1 VDEKASHRPVPR
13 AALAVL
19 VVLLA
24 THLLNAL
31 GALGLSE
38 PASETLY
45 LLIMVGSAGL
55 CAMRALRIPDE
66 RAPWLVLAT
75 SIGLWTAGDLLYL
88 ALYGLNGTPPFPN
101 VTDGLYLVTYAC
113 QYVGIV
119 MLLSSRLRPFRRSR
133 WLDGLVAGLTI
144 AAFTAAFVFKA
155 VLISTEGDPLTVAV
169 TLGYTAA
176 DLLLLCFVGVAFAL
190 TSWRPD
196 RTWSRIAA
204 SFILTAVADALYA
217 YAASSDAY
225 IAGRI
230 TDTLWAA
237 SALSL
242 ATAAWQGKG
251 TAGHRSDDDSMAIVM
266 PAMFALSA
274 LGLLICGWF
283 LGLPP
288 IAGILATLGLLA
300 GVARARLTFA
310 ENLKYL
316 RSSRGEALTD
326 ALSGLGN
333 RRLLLQELDAAFGE
347 QGRRHTLV
355 FFDLD
360 GFKHYNDEFGHVAG
374 DALLTRLART
384 LATSVEG
391 RGSAYRLGGD
401 EFCVLL
407 DPPVAPDD
415 PLIAAAA
422 RSLEEHG
429 EAFSVAASYGI
440 AQLPSEADSP
450 ERAVALAD
458 ARMYSH
464 KDSRRGAGK
473 HQAHDA
479 LVQVLME
486 REPELHEHLREVA
499 LLAQHTAIE
508 LGLRSDELDE
518 VVRAAELH
526 DVGKI
531 AVPDSV
537 LHKPGPLDEGE
548 WQIMRQ
554 HPVIGD
560 RILARV
566 PALRSVGALVR
577 SSHERWDG
585 SGYPDRLRGAD
596 IPLGA
601 RIVAVCDAYDAMT
614 SQRPYAVP
622 RSPES
627 AIAELR
633 RCSGT
638 QFDPAVVDAFS
649 VAHTDSSA
657 RPARVLADDAVLDV
671 RHPRGGDDLDGFED
685 GIADVLEQPLARAQ
699 DDRNDVQVELVEQPR
714 REVLPH
720 RACAAGD

>member
-1 VDEKASHRPVPR
+1 VDEKASHRWVPR

-19 VVLLA
+19 VTLLA

-31 GALGLSE
+31 GALGLPE
-38 PASETLY
+38 AVSETLY
-45 LLIMVGSAGL
+45 HLIMAGSAGL

-75 SIGLWTAGDLLYL
+75 SIALWTAGDLLYL
-88 ALYGLNGTPPFPN
+88 ALYGMNGTPPFPN
-101 VTDGLYLVTYAC
+101 VTDGFYLGTYVCLYA
-113 QYVGIV
+113 GIV
-119 MLLSSRLRPFRRSR
+119 LLLSSRLRPFRRSM
-133 WLDGLVAGLTI
+133 WLDGLVAGLTL

-155 VLISTEGDPLTVAV
+155 VLVSTEGDPLTVAV
-169 TLGYTAA
+169 TLGYPVA
-176 DLLLLCFVGVAFAL
+176 DLLLLCFVGVGFAL
-190 TSWRPD
+190 TNWRPD
-196 RTWSRIAA
+196 RAWGLIGA
-204 SFILTAVADALYA
+204 SFILTAIADALYA
-217 YAASSDAY
+217 YAASSDTY
-225 IAGRI
+225 VGGRI

-237 SALSL
+237 AGLSL
-242 ATAAWQGKG
+242 AAAAWQRK
-251 TAGHRSDDDSMAIVM
+251 APARHRSDDSFAVVM
-266 PAMFALSA
+266 PTIFALAS

-283 LGLPP
+283 VGLLPA
-288 IAGILATLGLLA
+288 AGILATLGLLA

-310 ENLKYL
+310 ENLDYL

-333 RRLLLQELDAAFGE
+333 RRLLLQGLEAAFDA
-347 QGRRHTLV
+347 GRPHTLV

-360 GFKHYNDEFGHVAG
+360 GFKHYNDAFGHVAG

-384 LATSVEG
+384 LAASVEG

-415 PLIAAAA
+415 PVIAAAA
-422 RSLEEHG
+422 SALEEHG

-440 AQLPSEADSP
+440 AQLPSEAASA
-450 ERAVALAD
+450 ERVVALAD

-499 LLAQHTAIE
+499 LLAQLTAIE
-508 LGLRSDELDE
+508 LGLQSDELDE

-554 HPVIGD
+554 HPVIGE

-566 PALRSVGALVR
+566 PALRSVGVLVR

-585 SGYPDRLRGAD
+585 GGYPDGLQGTD
-596 IPLGA
+596 IALGA
-601 RIVAVCDAYDAMT
+601 RIVAVCDAYDAMI
-614 SQRPYAVP
+614 SQRPYATP
-622 RSPES
+622 RSPEA
-627 AIAELR
+627 AIRELH

-638 QFDPAVVDAFS
+638 QFDPAVVDAF
-649 VAHTDSSA
+649 
-657 RPARVLADDAVLDV
+657 
-671 RHPRGGDDLDGFED
+671 
-685 GIADVLEQPLARAQ
+685 
-699 DDRNDVQVELVEQPR
+699 
-714 REVLPH
+714 
-720 RACAAGD
+720 CAAHARSERASGAPA

>member
-1 VDEKASHRPVPR
+1 MDEKASHRPVLR

-19 VVLLA
+19 VALLA

-31 GALGLSE
+31 GVLGLSE
-38 PASETLY
+38 AVSETLY
-45 LLIMVGSAGL
+45 LLIMAGSVGL
-55 CAMRALRIPDE
+55 CATRALRIADE
-66 RAPWLVLAT
+66 RAPWLVLAI
-75 SIGLWTAGDLLYL
+75 SIALWTAGDLVFL
-88 ALYGLNGTPPFPN
+88 ALYGMNGTPPFPN
-101 VTDGLYLVTYAC
+101 VTDGLYLSTYVC
-113 QYVGIV
+113 LYVGIV
-119 MLLSSRLRPFRRSR
+119 LLLSSRLRPFPRSR
-133 WLDGLVAGLTI
+133 WLDGLVVGLTL

-155 VLISTEGDPLTVAV
+155 VLASTKGDPLTVAV
-169 TLGYTAA
+169 TLGYPVA

-190 TSWRPD
+190 TNWRPD
-196 RTWSRIAA
+196 RAWGLIGA
-204 SFILTAVADALYA
+204 SFILTAIADALYA
-217 YAASSDAY
+217 YAASSHAY
-225 IAGRI
+225 VAGRL

-237 SALSL
+237 SALLL
-242 ATAAWQGKG
+242 AAAAWQRKAS
-251 TAGHRSDDDSMAIVM
+251 AGHRSDDSVTIVM
-266 PAMFALSA
+266 PAIFALAA

-283 LGLPP
+283 VGLLPV
-288 IAGILATLGLLA
+288 AGILATLGLLA

-310 ENLKYL
+310 ENLDYL

-333 RRLLLQELDAAFGE
+333 RRLLLQGLEAAFDE
-347 QGRRHTLV
+347 GRPHTLV

-360 GFKHYNDEFGHVAG
+360 GFKHYNDAFGHVAG

-384 LATSVEG
+384 LAASVEG

-407 DPPVAPDD
+407 DLPVAPDD
-415 PLIAAAA
+415 PLIGAAASA
-422 RSLEEHG
+422 LEEHG
-429 EAFSVAASYGI
+429 EAFSVTASYGI
-440 AQLPSEADSP
+440 AQLPSEAANP

-486 REPELHEHLREVA
+486 REPQLHEHLREVA
-499 LLAQHTAIE
+499 LLAQRTAIE
-508 LGLRSDELDE
+508 LGLQSDELDE

-537 LHKPGPLDEGE
+537 LHKSGPLDESE

-554 HPVIGD
+554 HPVIGE

-566 PALRSVGALVR
+566 PALRSVGELVR

-585 SGYPDRLRGAD
+585 GGYPDRLRGAD
-596 IPLGA
+596 IALGA
-601 RIVAVCDAYDAMT
+601 RIVAVCDAYHAMI
-614 SQRPYAVP
+614 SQRPYATP

-627 AIAELR
+627 AMRELR

-638 QFDPAVVDAFS
+638 QLDPAVVDAFCA
-649 VAHTDSSA
+649 AHIRS
-657 RPARVLADDAVLDV
+657 
-671 RHPRGGDDLDGFED
+671 
-685 GIADVLEQPLARAQ
+685 
-699 DDRNDVQVELVEQPR
+699 
-714 REVLPH
+714 H
-720 RACAAGD
+720 RASRAPA

>member
-1 VDEKASHRPVPR
+1 M

-19 VVLLA
+19 VALLA
-24 THLLNAL
+24 MHLLNAL
-31 GALGLSE
+31 GALGLPESMSE
-38 PASETLY
+38 VLY
-45 LLIMVGSAGL
+45 FLVMGGSAGL
-55 CAMRALRIPDE
+55 CAMRGLRIRDE

-75 SIGLWTAGDLLYL
+75 SIALWTTADLLYL
-88 ALYGLNGTPPFPN
+88 VLYGVDGTPPFPN
-101 VTDGLYLVTYAC
+101 ITDGLYLSTYVC
-113 QYVGIV
+113 QYIGIV
-119 MLLSSRLRPFRRSR
+119 LLLSSRLRPFRRSR
-133 WLDGLVAGLTI
+133 WLDGLVAGLTL

-155 VLISTEGDPLTVAV
+155 VLVSTAGDPLTVGV
-169 TLGYTAA
+169 TLGYTVA

-196 RTWSRIAA
+196 RTWTLIAG
-204 SFILTAVADALYA
+204 SFILTAIADALYA

-242 ATAAWQGKG
+242 AAAAWQRK
-251 TAGHRSDDDSMAIVM
+251 AGAGQRSDDAVAVAM
-266 PAMFALSA
+266 PSIFALAA

-283 LGLPP
+283 AGLPP
-288 IAGILATLGLLA
+288 VAGILATVGLLA
-300 GVARARLTFA
+300 AVARARLTFA
-310 ENLKYL
+310 ENVNYL

-333 RRLLLQELDAAFGE
+333 RRMLLQGLEAAFGE
-347 QGRRHTLV
+347 QGRPHTLV

-360 GFKHYNDEFGHVAG
+360 GFKHYNDAFGHVAG
-374 DALLTRLART
+374 DALLTRLAHA
-384 LATSVEG
+384 LAASVEG

-407 DPPVAPDD
+407 DPPVEPDD
-415 PLIAAAA
+415 PVIAAAA
-422 RSLEEHG
+422 VALEEQG
-429 EAFSVAASYGI
+429 EAFSVAPSYGM
-440 AQLPSEADSP
+440 AQLPGEAASA

-458 ARMYSH
+458 ERMYSH

-479 LVQVLME
+479 LVQVLRE

-499 LLAQHTAIE
+499 LLARHTAIE
-508 LGLRSDELDE
+508 LGLHSDELDE

-554 HPVIGD
+554 HPVVGQ
-560 RILARV
+560 RILATV

-577 SSHERWDG
+577 ASHERWDG
-585 SGYPDRLRGAD
+585 SGYPDRLGGAD

-601 RIVAVCDAYDAMT
+601 RIVAVCDAYDAMI
-614 SQRPYAVP
+614 SKRPYAAP

-627 AIAELR
+627 AVRELR

-638 QFDPAVVDAFS
+638 QFDPAVVDAFCA
-649 VAHTDSSA
+649 AHTRFGGPTHPPDALTASS
-657 RPARVLADDAVLDV
+657 
-671 RHPRGGDDLDGFED
+671 
-685 GIADVLEQPLARAQ
+685 
-699 DDRNDVQVELVEQPR
+699 
-714 REVLPH
+714 
-720 RACAAGD
+720 

>member
-1 VDEKASHRPVPR
+1 VDEKVSHRRVPK

-24 THLLNAL
+24 VHLVNAL

-38 PASETLY
+38 VASETLY
-45 LLIMVGSAGL
+45 LLVMSGSAGL
-55 CAMRALRIPDE
+55 CAMRALRIHDE
-66 RAPWLVLAT
+66 RAPWLVLAISVT
-75 SIGLWTAGDLLYL
+75 LWTAADLLYL

-101 VTDGLYLVTYAC
+101 VTDGLYLGTYVC
-113 QYVGIV
+113 QYVGIGL
-119 MLLSSRLRPFRRSR
+119 LLSSRLRPFRRSR

-144 AAFTAAFVFKA
+144 AGFTAAFVFKA
-155 VLISTEGDPLTVAV
+155 VLVSTEGDPLTVAV
-169 TLGYTAA
+169 TLGYTTA

-225 IAGRI
+225 VAGRI

-251 TAGHRSDDDSMAIVM
+251 TSGQRSDDDSVAIVM
-266 PAMFALSA
+266 PAMFALAA

-283 LGLPP
+283 VGLPP

-310 ENLKYL
+310 ENLSYL

-333 RRLLLQELDAAFGE
+333 RRLLLQGLEVAFGE
-347 QGRRHTLV
+347 QGRPHTLV

-360 GFKHYNDEFGHVAG
+360 GFKHYNDAFGHVAG
-374 DALLTRLART
+374 DALLSRLAQT

-407 DPPVAPDD
+407 DPPVGPDD
-415 PLIAAAA
+415 PVIAAAA
-422 RSLEEHG
+422 AALEEQG
-429 EAFSVAASYGI
+429 EAFSVAPSYGI
-440 AQLPSEADSP
+440 AQLPGEAASA

-458 ARMYSH
+458 ERMYSH

-479 LVQVLME
+479 LVQVLRE

-499 LLAQHTAIE
+499 LLARHTAIE
-508 LGLRSDELDE
+508 LGLQSDNLDE

-537 LHKPGPLDEGE
+537 LHRPGPLDEAE

-554 HPVIGD
+554 HPVIGQ
-560 RILARV
+560 RILATV

-577 SSHERWDG
+577 ASHERWDG

-601 RIVAVCDAYDAMT
+601 RIVAVCDAYDAMI
-614 SQRPYAVP
+614 SQRPYARP

-627 AIAELR
+627 AVRELH

-638 QFDPAVVDAFS
+638 QFDPAVVDAFCA
-649 VAHTDSSA
+649 AHTRCGE
-657 RPARVLADDAVLDV
+657 RPARPSGAPAVSG
-671 RHPRGGDDLDGFED
+671 RRGT
-685 GIADVLEQPLARAQ
+685 
-699 DDRNDVQVELVEQPR
+699 
-714 REVLPH
+714 
-720 RACAAGD
+720 

>member
-1 VDEKASHRPVPR
+1 M

-19 VVLLA
+19 VALLA
-24 THLLNAL
+24 MHLLNAL

-38 PASETLY
+38 SMSEVLY
-45 LLIMVGSAGL
+45 FLVMGGSAGL
-55 CAMRALRIPDE
+55 CAMRGLRIRDE

-75 SIGLWTAGDLLYL
+75 SIALWTTADLLYL
-88 ALYGLNGTPPFPN
+88 VLYGVDGTPPFPN
-101 VTDGLYLVTYAC
+101 ITDGLYLSTYVC
-113 QYVGIV
+113 QYIGIV
-119 MLLSSRLRPFRRSR
+119 LLLSSRLRPFRRSR
-133 WLDGLVAGLTI
+133 WLDGLVAGLTL

-155 VLISTEGDPLTVAV
+155 VLVSTEGDPFTVGV
-169 TLGYTAA
+169 TLGYTVA

-196 RTWSRIAA
+196 RAWTLIAG
-204 SFILTAVADALYA
+204 SFILTAIADALYA

-242 ATAAWQGKG
+242 AAAAWQRK
-251 TAGHRSDDDSMAIVM
+251 AGAGQRSDDAVAVAM
-266 PAMFALSA
+266 PSIFALAA

-283 LGLPP
+283 AGLPP
-288 IAGILATLGLLA
+288 VAGILATVGLLA
-300 GVARARLTFA
+300 AVARARLTFA
-310 ENLKYL
+310 ENVNYL

-333 RRLLLQELDAAFGE
+333 RRMLLQGLEAAFGE
-347 QGRRHTLV
+347 QGRPHTLV

-360 GFKHYNDEFGHVAG
+360 GFKHYNDAFGHVAG
-374 DALLTRLART
+374 DALLTRLAHA
-384 LATSVEG
+384 LAASVEG

-407 DPPVAPDD
+407 DPPVEPDD
-415 PLIAAAA
+415 PVIAAAA
-422 RSLEEHG
+422 VALEEQG
-429 EAFSVAASYGI
+429 EAFSVAPSYGM
-440 AQLPSEADSP
+440 AQLPGEAASA

-458 ARMYSH
+458 ERMYSH

-479 LVQVLME
+479 LVQVLRE

-499 LLAQHTAIE
+499 LLARHTAIE
-508 LGLRSDELDE
+508 LGLQSDDLDE

-537 LHKPGPLDEGE
+537 LHKPGPLDEAE

-554 HPVIGD
+554 HPVIGQ
-560 RILARV
+560 RILATV

-577 SSHERWDG
+577 ASHERWDG

-601 RIVAVCDAYDAMT
+601 RIVAVCDAYDAMI
-614 SQRPYAVP
+614 SQRPYARS

-627 AIAELR
+627 AVRELH
-633 RCSGT
+633 RCSAT
-638 QFDPAVVDAFS
+638 QFDPAVVDAFCA
-649 VAHTDSSA
+649 AHTRFGA
-657 RPARVLADDAVLDV
+657 RPARPPGAPAASG
-671 RHPRGGDDLDGFED
+671 RRGT
-685 GIADVLEQPLARAQ
+685 
-699 DDRNDVQVELVEQPR
+699 
-714 REVLPH
+714 
-720 RACAAGD
+720 